1 MPKHI
6 RKRDGNVVA
15 FSSDKIV
22 RALNKGFAST
32 GEGSEE
38 TAERLAKHIFDRL
51 EAIQAHNPGFVP
63 EVEQVQ
69 DLVELSLIEEGL
81 AKTAKA
87 YILYREDHRQVREVQ
102 RQILNGRTT
111 KLPFALNALR
121 VIAKRYLQLDADG
134 NVAETPEEMYRR
146 VAVSLAKVEERYG
159 KDAQEVERWTEKFYD
174 ILTNFEFTPAGR
186 TITNAG
192 ASTPVVANC
201 IVLHFED
208 NMTSIFETLK
218 EASLLQQ
225 QGSGLGFAFHLLRP
239 AGMKAKRTQGRSSG
253 PVSFLNVYNT
263 AFGIIQQQNR
273 HGANMAVMRVDH
285 PDILDFIHCKEK
297 EGSIVNF
304 NISVGFTDAFMSA
317 VESND
322 QNPWMCEWNGV
333 KMYPRRIKRNSRGI
347 VEEIIEEK
355 MTAREIFDEIIAGA
369 WNNGEPGC
377 VFLDEVNRTNPVP
390 GLGRLETC
398 NPCGEQ
404 FLHNGDVCNLG
415 SINLARFAKRGQ
427 LDEARLRHVTAVAT
441 RMLDNVIDS
450 YGFAVDRVQQTA
462 KGNRR
467 IGLGI
472 MGFADL
478 LYQLK
483 IGYNTPEGFAMAE
496 RVMGIIQDES
506 HKTSQALA
514 NEKGMFPNW
523 PLSVFAEKGIRMRNA
538 ALTTVAPTGTIA
550 MMFDAGSGVEPF
562 FALAYK
568 KENILGGKASLS
580 YVNKYLEAELKER
593 GLYREE
599 ILSQI
604 SEEGTL
610 QNIPEIPADMKRV
623 FVTAMDINAEDH
635 IRIQA
640 AFQKH
645 VDNSISKTCNFR
657 NDATHDD
664 IRQGYILGW
673 KLGCKGLTVY
683 RDGSRE
689 VQILNLNKKKEK
701 PVEGTVSHF
710 AEASRDAAVAA
721 PKQYVEVVSGVSLDQ
736 TPASTPTPVPEHV
749 HVSAPAAPVAAFGG
763 TMAAP
768 VMAVPSIT
776 APVRERMNEHAMKVA
791 DKIKAGLCPECD
803 TTLLKLEGC
812 KSCPSCGWA
821 LCSL

>member
-15 FSSDKIV
+15 FSSEKII
-22 RALNKGFAST
+22 RALNKAFATT
-32 GEGSEE
+32 GEGSEAL
-38 TAERLAKHIFDRL
+38 AERLGQQIFDRL
-51 EAIQAHNPGFVP
+51 ELLEQHRTAFVP
-63 EVEQVQ
+63 DVEQVQ

-81 AKTAKA
+81 ARTAKA
-87 YILYREDHRQVREVQ
+87 YILYREDHRQVREAQ
-102 RQILNGRTT
+102 HQLLNGRST
-111 KLPFALNALR
+111 KLPFTFNALR
-121 VIAKRYLQLDADG
+121 VIAKRYLQLDEDG
-134 NVAETPEEMYRR
+134 NVIETPEEMYRR
-146 VAVSLAKVEERYG
+146 VANSLAKIEERYG
-159 KDAQEVERWTEKFYD
+159 KNAAEVTQWSDAFYD
-174 ILTNFEFTPAGR
+174 VLSNFEFTPAGR

-192 ASTPVVANC
+192 AATPVVANC

-208 NMTSIFETLK
+208 SMESIFETLK

-225 QGSGLGFAFHLLRP
+225 QGSGLGFAMHLLRP
-239 AGMKAKRTQGRSSG
+239 AGIKAKRTQGRSSG

-263 AFGIIQQQNR
+263 AFGVIQQQNR

-285 PDILDFIHCKEK
+285 PDILDFIHCKER
-297 EGSIVNF
+297 EGSFVNF
-304 NISVGFTDAFMSA
+304 NISVGFIDSFMQA
-317 VESND
+317 VESDNP
-322 QNPWMCEWNGV
+322 NPWMCEWKGV

-355 MTAREIFDEIIAGA
+355 MTARELFDEIIAGA

-404 FLHNGDVCNLG
+404 FLHDGDVCNLG
-415 SINLARFAKRGQ
+415 SINLARFATNGQ
-427 LDEARLRHVTAVAT
+427 LNEARLRHVTRVAT

-467 IGLGI
+467 LGLGI

-478 LYQLK
+478 LYQLR

-496 RVMGIIQDES
+496 RVMSIIQDES
-506 HKTSQALA
+506 HKTSQGLA
-514 NEKGMFPNW
+514 EEKGLFPNW
-523 PLSVFAEKGIRMRNA
+523 NLSVFAQQGVRMRNA

-550 MMFDAGSGVEPF
+550 MMFDASSGVEPF
-562 FALAYK
+562 FALAYR

-580 YVNKYLEAELKER
+580 YVNKYLEQELKER
-593 GLYREE
+593 GLYTDELVAK
-599 ILSQI
+599 IG
-604 SEEGTL
+604 EEGTL
-610 QNIPEIPADMKRV
+610 QQIPEIPSDMKRIY
-623 FVTAMDINAEDH
+623 VTAMDISAEDH

-673 KLGCKGLTVY
+673 RLKCKGLTVY

-689 VQILNLNKKKEK
+689 VQILNLNKRKEK
-701 PVEGTVSHF
+701 KPEEVVQTP
-710 AEASRDAAVAA
+710 A
-721 PKQYVEVVSGVSLDQ
+721 PKQQVAVVSGVAVDHVSVPQ
-736 TPASTPTPVPEHV
+736 AQPTPVPV
-749 HVSAPAAPVAAFGG
+749 NSGAFTGLYTVSQKEGGATAAFSAPVAG
-763 TMAAP
+763 P
-768 VMAVPSIT
+768 VK
-776 APVRERMNEHAMKVA
+776 ERINEHAMKVA

-803 TTLLKLEGC
+803 TTLQKLEGC
-812 KSCPSCGWA
+812 QSCPACGWA

>member
-15 FSSDKIV
+15 FSTEKII
-22 RALNKGFAST
+22 RALNKAFAST
-32 GEGSEE
+32 GEGSEAL
-38 TAERLAKHIFDRL
+38 AERLAKQIFDRL
-51 EAIQAHNPGFVP
+51 EAIERNNPGFVP

-87 YILYREDHRQVREVQ
+87 YILYREDHRQNREAQ

-111 KLPFALNALR
+111 KLPFSLNALR
-121 VIAKRYLQLDADG
+121 VIAKRYLQLDAEG
-134 NVAETPEEMYRR
+134 HVTETPEQMYRR
-146 VAVSLAKVEERYG
+146 VAMALAKVEDRYG
-159 KDAQEVERWTEKFYD
+159 KNEMEVSRWADKFYD

-192 ASTPVVANC
+192 AATPVVANC
-201 IVLHFED
+201 IVLHFDD
-208 NMTSIFETLK
+208 NMDSIFNTLR
-218 EASLLQQ
+218 EAALLQQ

-239 AGMKAKRTQGRSSG
+239 AGLKAKRTQGRSSG

-263 AFGIIQQQNR
+263 AFGVIQQQNR

-304 NISVGFTDAFMSA
+304 NISVGFTDAFMQA

-322 QNPWMCEWNGV
+322 SNPWMCDWKGV

-347 VEEIIEEK
+347 VEEVIEEK
-355 MTAREIFDEIIAGA
+355 MTAREMFDEIIAGS
-369 WNNGEPGC
+369 WNNGEPGA

-415 SINLARFAKRGQ
+415 SINLAQFAKAGQ
-427 LDEARLRHVTAVAT
+427 LDETRLRHVTAVAT

-478 LYQLK
+478 LYQLR
-483 IGYNTPEGFAMAE
+483 IGYNTPDGFAMAE
-496 RVMGIIQDES
+496 RVMSIIQDES
-506 HKTSQALA
+506 HKTSRILA
-514 NEKGMFPNW
+514 EEKGVFPNW
-523 PLSVFAEKGIRMRNA
+523 NMSVFAQQGIKMRNA

-580 YVNKYLEAELKER
+580 YVNKYLESELKSR
-593 GLYREE
+593 GLYKDE
-599 ILSQI
+599 ILAQI

-610 QNIPEIPADMKRV
+610 QNIPEIPADMKQV
-623 FVTAMDINAEDH
+623 YVTAMDISAEHH

-645 VDNSISKTCNFR
+645 VDNSISKTCNFP
-657 NDATHDD
+657 NDATHEDV
-664 IRQGYILGW
+664 RQGYILGW
-673 KLGCKGLTVY
+673 KLRCKGLTVY

-689 VQILNLNKKKEK
+689 VQILNLNKKKDK
-701 PVEGTVSHF
+701 KDGIGATP
-710 AEASRDAAVAA
+710 A
-721 PKQYVEVVSGVSLDQ
+721 PKQHVEVVSGVSIQ
-736 TPASTPTPVPEHV
+736 QPE
-749 HVSAPAAPVAAFGG
+749 AAPVPVAMPIYNADPVPAQATAYAAAPA
-763 TMAAP
+763 MAA
-768 VMAVPSIT
+768 VP
-776 APVRERMNEHAMKVA
+776 APTRERMNEHVMKVQE
-791 DKIKAGLCPECD
+791 KIKAGICPECD
-803 TTLLKLEGC
+803 TTLIKMEGC
-812 KSCPSCGWA
+812 KSCPACGWA
-821 LCSL
+821 LCTL